1 MKPGDKVVCINDN
14 NWYAVPVRSI
24 CAGLIYTVKDVFT
37 CDCGNVYLHLME
49 VDKYHKMWCPGC
61 DKTSFTKMFF
71 HIERFRLID
80 QQENHEEIFDNIM
93 VSNPIVN

>member
-14 NWYAVPVRSI
+14 NWYAVPVRCL

-49 VDKYHKMWCPGC
+49 VDKYYKMWCPGC
-61 DKTSFTKMFF
+61 AVTSFTKMFF
-71 HIERFRLID
+71 HIERLRLLE
-80 QQENHEEIFDNIM
+80 QQGNQEE
-93 VSNPIVN
+93 VSEHGKVQMPLE